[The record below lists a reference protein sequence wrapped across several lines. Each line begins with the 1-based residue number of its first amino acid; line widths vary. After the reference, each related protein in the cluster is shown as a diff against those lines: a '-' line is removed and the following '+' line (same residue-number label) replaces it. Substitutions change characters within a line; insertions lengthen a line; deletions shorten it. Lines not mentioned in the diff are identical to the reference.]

1 MIFRLDKREL
11 WNPNCVFYLHFLF
24 FLFSIARITVVC
36 GCYTTRCDASL
47 FPPPI
52 GYIVRC
58 LLVVFSFLGQ
68 VSFPFGDCQQLPEL
82 QIQSPRRRFDHA
94 HFKEVAK
101 VVTRNLNKV
110 SRSAGSFRDCAF
122 QQFGIFIIETVPK
135 SYRNFWQHS
144 HAY

>member
-47 FPPPI
+47 FPLPV

-58 LLVVFSFLGQ
+58 LLVVFSSFVLFL
-68 VSFPFGDCQQLPEL
+68 FLCLFLDIQL
-82 QIQSPRRRFDHA
+82 SPPRKRGSYILCTGLLVDLLTRRHTTPKFTCLYDL
-94 HFKEVAK
+94 V
-101 VVTRNLNKV
+101 
-110 SRSAGSFRDCAF
+110 C
-122 QQFGIFIIETVPK
+122 IIV
-135 SYRNFWQHS
+135 
-144 HAY
+144 